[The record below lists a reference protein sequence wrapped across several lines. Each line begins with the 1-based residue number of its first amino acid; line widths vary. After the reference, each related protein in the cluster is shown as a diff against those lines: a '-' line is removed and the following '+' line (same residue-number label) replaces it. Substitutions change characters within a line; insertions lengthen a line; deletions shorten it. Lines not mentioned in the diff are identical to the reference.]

1 MLFRSDLAKM
11 EAALSDLTALVLKTQ
26 ATGDGEFATG
36 FEKRYSKRSA
46 NYDADLMNLGIENIP
61 ADIRFK

>member
-1 MLFRSDLAKM
+1 M

-26 ATGDGEFATG
+26 ATGDREFAVD

-46 NYDADLMNLGIENIP
+46 NYDADLMSLGLEKIP